1 MECGP
6 MTNTREMQ
14 HLTHVTDQ
22 KSNQLKLRM
31 RMIILL
37 AKIRQQGVFLTTI
50 PFPWD
55 FIAGCNRARGLG
67 LIESVKWSQGHP
79 GTLLVPQARS
89 WPVNFTTV
97 GEICITVQMFWSLM
111 RQEREDLRSKIWG
124 MGRGKLGKMEK
135 ERVFFF
141 KNMQIQIFIILQI
154 RSKEDRRKKFQPQSY
169 TVKGGNALL

>member
-6 MTNTREMQ
+6 MTNTRGMR
-14 HLTHVTDQ
+14 HLTQVTDQ
-22 KSNQLKLRM
+22 KSNKLKLGM

-67 LIESVKWSQGHP
+67 LIQSVKWSQGHP

-97 GEICITVQMFWSLM
+97 GEICITVWMFWSLM

-135 ERVFFF
+135 ERVFLRICKFRF
-141 KNMQIQIFIILQI
+141 LSFCRLDPKKTEEKNSSHSL
-154 RSKEDRRKKFQPQSY
+154 
-169 TVKGGNALL
+169 TL